1 MDTFNEDP
9 KPGRLVLPLVLI
21 GMIATTYTFI
31 NRVATNNDLEIE
43 PSVEQVVVEPDEEPV
58 SEDTTTT
65 TTTTLPGEV
74 VTYLEEISSEKIQSI
89 DLATKVL
96 EANDKWDNED
106 TTYQE
111 AKDEFANFI
120 NDAQQF
126 VETVSEPGPPSTFAG
141 LVKSHEELK
150 SLADLIFADTEEL
163 LEGLTSSDTGERRSA
178 DINSFNNEKFKIQ
191 DLESFDPSNVDVS
204 IFSAGSSVAKK
215 YAQSFIDSGGYV
227 IDLSS
232 EFRYDD
238 DKLLIIPEV
247 NGNLISNLN
256 KPSIIAN
263 PNCSTS
269 QLLMILQPIHKKF
282 EIEFVN
288 IATYQAL
295 SRTGKAWLL

>member
-1 MDTFNEDP
+1 METFNEDP

-43 PSVEQVVVEPDEEPV
+43 PSVEQVVVEPDKEPV

-106 TTYQE
+106 ITYQE

-120 NDAQQF
+120 EDAQQF
-126 VETVSEPGPPSTFAG
+126 VETVSEPGPPTTFAG

-150 SLADLIFADTEEL
+150 SLAELIFADTEEL

-178 DINSFNNEKFKIQ
+178 ALDSFNNNINLFQEKI
-191 DLESFDPSNVDVS
+191 DE
-204 IFSAGSSVAKK
+204 IVA
-215 YAQSFIDSGGYV
+215 INTSG
-227 IDLSS
+227 
-232 EFRYDD
+232 
-238 DKLLIIPEV
+238 
-247 NGNLISNLN
+247 
-256 KPSIIAN
+256 
-263 PNCSTS
+263 
-269 QLLMILQPIHKKF
+269 
-282 EIEFVN
+282 
-288 IATYQAL
+288 
-295 SRTGKAWLL
+295 

>member
-31 NRVATNNDLEIE
+31 NRVATSNDLEIE
-43 PSVEQVVVEPDEEPV
+43 PSVDQVVVEPDEEPE

-74 VTYLEEISSEKIQSI
+74 VSYLEEISSEKIQSI

-106 TTYQE
+106 ITYQE
-111 AKDEFANFI
+111 AKDEFAIFI
-120 NDAQQF
+120 EDAQQF

-150 SLADLIFADTEEL
+150 SLAELIFADTEEL

-178 DINSFNNEKFKIQ
+178 ALDSFNDNINLFQDKI
-191 DLESFDPSNVDVS
+191 DE
-204 IFSAGSSVAKK
+204 IVA
-215 YAQSFIDSGGYV
+215 INTSG
-227 IDLSS
+227 
-232 EFRYDD
+232 
-238 DKLLIIPEV
+238 
-247 NGNLISNLN
+247 
-256 KPSIIAN
+256 
-263 PNCSTS
+263 
-269 QLLMILQPIHKKF
+269 
-282 EIEFVN
+282 
-288 IATYQAL
+288 
-295 SRTGKAWLL
+295 

>member
-31 NRVATNNDLEIE
+31 NRVTTNNNLEIE
-43 PSVEQVVVEPDEEPV
+43 PSVEQVIVEPDEEPV

-65 TTTTLPGEV
+65 TTTTLPAEV

-106 TTYQE
+106 ITYQE

-120 NDAQQF
+120 EDAEQF

-150 SLADLIFADTEEL
+150 SLAELIFADTEEL
-163 LEGLTSSDTGERRSA
+163 LEGLTSSDTGERRSSA
-178 DINSFNNEKFKIQ
+178 LDSFNNNINLFQEKI
-191 DLESFDPSNVDVS
+191 DE
-204 IFSAGSSVAKK
+204 IVA
-215 YAQSFIDSGGYV
+215 INTSG
-227 IDLSS
+227 
-232 EFRYDD
+232 
-238 DKLLIIPEV
+238 
-247 NGNLISNLN
+247 
-256 KPSIIAN
+256 
-263 PNCSTS
+263 
-269 QLLMILQPIHKKF
+269 
-282 EIEFVN
+282 
-288 IATYQAL
+288 
-295 SRTGKAWLL
+295 

>member
-43 PSVEQVVVEPDEEPV
+43 PSVEEVVAKPDEEPV
-58 SEDTTTT
+58 SEDSTTTT

-106 TTYQE
+106 ITYQE

-120 NDAQQF
+120 EDAQQF
-126 VETVSEPGPPSTFAG
+126 VETVSEPGPPPTFAG

-150 SLADLIFADTEEL
+150 SLVELIFEDTEEL

-178 DINSFNNEKFKIQ
+178 ALDSFNNNINLFQEKI
-191 DLESFDPSNVDVS
+191 DE
-204 IFSAGSSVAKK
+204 IVA
-215 YAQSFIDSGGYV
+215 INTSG
-227 IDLSS
+227 
-232 EFRYDD
+232 
-238 DKLLIIPEV
+238 
-247 NGNLISNLN
+247 
-256 KPSIIAN
+256 
-263 PNCSTS
+263 
-269 QLLMILQPIHKKF
+269 
-282 EIEFVN
+282 
-288 IATYQAL
+288 
-295 SRTGKAWLL
+295 